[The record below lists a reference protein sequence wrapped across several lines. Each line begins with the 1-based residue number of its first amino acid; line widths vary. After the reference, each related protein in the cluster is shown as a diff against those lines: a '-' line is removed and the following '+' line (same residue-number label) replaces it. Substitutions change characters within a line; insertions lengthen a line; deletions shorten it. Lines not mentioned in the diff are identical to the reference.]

1 MALVKLTGITSFS
14 IDGEAIVADD
24 KGVATISDA
33 QLSSESFAH
42 VRAALQDGQGI
53 DLVPEQKASEPAPE
67 QKAGKIKKG
76 A

>member
-14 IDGEAIVADD
+14 IDGDAIVADD
-24 KGVATISDA
+24 KGLATISDA
-33 QLSSESFAH
+33 QLSSDGFAH

-53 DLVPEQKASEPAPE
+53 DLVTEQKASESAPE
-67 QKAGKIKKG
+67 QKAGKNKKG